1 MPRFENV
8 LVNKMT
14 LGRKVDA
21 LETYLKHSERT
32 VTVDGITYGWVERL
46 ITDDYAD
53 AKGERVTLGLD
64 GLVLVMRRYGGD
76 RDGEPY
82 YVGTGTP
89 SEQAALLTR
98 LASSLTE
105 EQLLDITSANAL
117 RSMAKRR

>member
-14 LGRKVDA
+14 LGRKVSA

-32 VTVDGITYGWVERL
+32 VTVDGITYGWVDQL
-46 ITDDYAD
+46 ITDDYVD
-53 AKGERVTLGLD
+53 ATGKRVTLGLD
-64 GLVLVMRRYGGD
+64 GLVLVMHRYGGE

-82 YVGTGTP
+82 YVGTGMP
-89 SEQAALLTR
+89 SEQSALLAR
-98 LASSLTE
+98 LASQLSE